1 VDTRA
6 VRRDASRA
14 RILETAWKLARRDGL
29 GALSLHAIAQMVGMR
44 APSLYTYFPSKNA
57 IYDAMYA
64 DGASQLAAA
73 LAHRPTA
80 TEPVERLRSR
90 VRLFVDFCTT
100 DPIRYQLVFERPI
113 PGFEPTRESFEITVK
128 ALSSTRADLDAA
140 GVHGKRALDLFRA
153 LFTGL
158 VSLQI
163 ANDPGGQ
170 RWSRLQY
177 EALEMFLARYANPAR
192 AGRRKP
198 RPAKMAATLT

>member
-1 VDTRA
+1 
-6 VRRDASRA
+6 
-14 RILETAWKLARRDGL
+14 
-29 GALSLHAIAQMVGMR
+29 MR

-64 DGASQLAAA
+64 EGASQLAAA
-73 LAHRPTA
+73 LAHRPNA
-80 TEPVERLRSR
+80 TDPVETLRSR

-113 PGFEPTRESFEITVK
+113 PGFQPTRESFEITVK

-140 GVHGKRALDLFRA
+140 GVHGERALDLFRA

-163 ANDPGGQ
+163 ANEPGGQ
-170 RWSRLQY
+170 RWTRLQD
-177 EALEMFLARYANPAR
+177 EALEMLLARYANPAR

-198 RPAKMAATLT
+198 RPRRDGGNTHSGEGQS